1 MSSVDNQVAS
11 KWIFCGIFD
20 LVITMCESNATFGST
35 DEISSPDRVH
45 IASVAVG
52 RGRGRTIVSPSPRSR
67 NSVLRRMHASIHDF
81 DVLRGAEIIRGYRA
95 SHICG

>member
-11 KWIFCGIFD
+11 KWIFCGILD

-35 DEISSPDRVH
+35 DEISSPDRAH

-52 RGRGRTIVSPSPRSR
+52 RSVARDRTTVVSPS
-67 NSVLRRMHASIHDF
+67 VLRLMHASKQDF
-81 DVLRGAEIIRGYRA
+81 DVLRFAEISSGYR
-95 SHICG
+95 SSRMLG